1 MMNSMCER
9 VLPYLV
15 FYGLCTYISFVVDS
29 VCSCG
34 EINALGLCRGANHVW
49 HKYEPFCHLCSYVWF
64 CLKTSGLSKDILC
77 HVLLY

>member
-9 VLPYLV
+9 VLPPLV

-34 EINALGLCRGANHVW
+34 EINALGSGQGASHVLY
-49 HKYEPFCHLCSYVWF
+49 KYEPFCPGPSVICAVMF
-64 CLKTSGLSKDILC
+64 GF
-77 HVLLY
+77 V

>member
-9 VLPYLV
+9 VLPSLV

-34 EINALGLCRGANHVW
+34 EINALGSCQ
-49 HKYEPFCHLCSYVWF
+49 
-64 CLKTSGLSKDILC
+64 GLAQI
-77 HVLLY
+77 